1 MWNATLSCI
10 LREPQV
16 LLGIKTTIH
25 QICTYR
31 TVLFSRGGQTGSK
44 VGMWQARG
52 RGARGAGTGIVA
64 EAADSTPLLLQQGE
78 ERVCLPCL
86 APACFVCPACLGAFT
101 APSVTAIQISIA
113 HSDTPVEQEYKILNP
128 ENAVPQYSSH
138 TGACC
143 IPVCWAEL
151 QATLSQQPA
160 QPTITS
166 LAWLGIKCVGYC
178 VPRLACNLNRLR
190 CIRSAQTSTVPQ
202 QPVDPHLAC

>member
-1 MWNATLSCI
+1 MECDPI
-10 LREPQV
+10 LYSTGASGSIGDQNNHPSV
-16 LLGIKTTIH
+16 LYV
-25 QICTYR
+25 QDS
-31 TVLFSRGGQTGSK
+31 TVFSRRADRRQGWHVASE
-44 VGMWQARG
+44 
-52 RGARGAGTGIVA
+52 GARGAGTGIVA
-64 EAADSTPLLLQQGE
+64 EAADSTLLLLQQGE